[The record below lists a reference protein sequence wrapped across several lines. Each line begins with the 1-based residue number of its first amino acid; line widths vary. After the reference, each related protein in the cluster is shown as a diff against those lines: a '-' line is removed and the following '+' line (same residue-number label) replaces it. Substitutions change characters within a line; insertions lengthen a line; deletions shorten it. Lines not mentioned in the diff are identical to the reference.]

1 MNRTR
6 VLIFLVILVVVYFLY
21 VHSKPKT
28 NTIEISI
35 VKNENGEIEVYK
47 KSMSGTSSI
56 QEVDDVVNDIY
67 SGKHELNVE
76 EMQYNG
82 MEYAFEKHELLIR
95 KDKKLV
101 RLQPDKNISLSVYII
116 SMTLNNKINNMPKP
130 IFKFIIDDKQKDELK
145 GIAEKL
151 NMN

>member
-21 VHSKPKT
+21 VHPKSKT

-47 KSMSGTSSI
+47 KYMSGTSSI

-82 MEYAFEKHELLIR
+82 MEYAFEKHEMLIK

>member
-6 VLIFLVILVVVYFLY
+6 VLIILVILVVVYFLY

-151 NMN
+151 KMN

>member
-6 VLIFLVILVVVYFLY
+6 VLIILVILVVVYFLY
-21 VHSKPKT
+21 VRPKPKT
-28 NTIEISI
+28 NTMEISI
-35 VKNENGEIEVYK
+35 IKNENGEIEVYK

-76 EMQYNG
+76 EMQHNG
-82 MEYAFEKHELLIR
+82 MEYAFVKHELVI
-95 KDKKLV
+95 KKGKRLV
-101 RLQPDKNISLSVYII
+101 RLQPDKNISLSVYIVI
-116 SMTLNNKINNMPKP
+116 MTLNKKINNMPKP

-151 NMN
+151 KM

>member
-1 MNRTR
+1 MNHTR
-6 VLIFLVILVVVYFLY
+6 VLIILVILVVVYFLY
-21 VHSKPKT
+21 IHPKT

-67 SGKHELNVE
+67 SGKYEPNVE
-76 EMQYNG
+76 EMQYNR
-82 MEYAFEKHELLIR
+82 MEYAFEKHEMIIK
-95 KDKKLV
+95 KDKKVV
-101 RLQPDKNISLSVYII
+101 RLQPDKDISLSVYIT
-116 SMTLNNKINNMPKP
+116 SMTLNDKLNNMPKP

-145 GIAEKL
+145 GISEKL